1 MSQILDELVSLL
13 KLERSDDNTFV
24 GQSQNLGW
32 GRVFGG
38 QVLGQALSAASQTVP
53 ADRVVHSFH
62 GYFLRPGDVN
72 KEIRFEVDRIR
83 DGRSFTTRRVVASQ
97 VRSSGK
103 DEAIFSLSA
112 SFQIQEEGF
121 DHQPTMPDA
130 PGPEGLYS
138 ERELSKTYLA
148 KLPEDVLTKIPLAL
162 RERAIAERPIEL
174 RLTMPIDPM
183 RPKKREPANQVWFR
197 ANGELPDDPAIHRY
211 LLAYASD
218 FYLLGTSMLPHGAT
232 WMTPGMQV
240 ASLDHSMYFHRPFRF
255 DEWLLYDMKGP
266 TAVGARGLAHGSWYD
281 QNGILVASTVQE
293 GLIRRRPKS

>member
-1 MSQILDELVSLL
+1 M
-13 KLERSDDNTFV
+13 
-24 GQSQNLGW
+24 
-32 GRVFGG
+32 
-38 QVLGQALSAASQTVP
+38 
-53 ADRVVHSFH
+53 VHSFH
-62 GYFLRPGDVN
+62 GYFLRPGAVD

-97 VRSSGK
+97 VSKRGV

-112 SFQIQEEGF
+112 SFQIQEEGL

-148 KLPEDVLTKIPLAL
+148 KIPLAL
-162 RERAIAERPIEL
+162 QERAVAERPIEL
-174 RLTMPIDPM
+174 RLTKPIDPL
-183 RPKKREPANQVWFR
+183 RPKKREANNQVWFR
-197 ANGELPDDPAIHRY
+197 ANGALPDDPAIHRY

-218 FYLLGTSMLPHGAT
+218 FYLLGTSMLPHGVT

-255 DEWLLYDMKGP
+255 DEWLLYDMTGP
-266 TAVGARGLAHGSWYD
+266 TAVGARGLAHGSWYN
-281 QNGILVASTVQE
+281 QEGHLVASTVQE
-293 GLIRRRPKS
+293 GLVRRRS